1 MMEQIN
7 QVTDFLLSVQNK
19 FEAFCAEFNQG
30 VKIEKNSW
38 DSKIG
43 PTDVMISRG
52 EVFEKASLVYC
63 DLEIDTPPVLAEK
76 LDKKGSRMRA
86 LVLEIGIH
94 PNNPKVPKAYIE
106 LRANIVED
114 KVILAGGTDIFPYF
128 ENEEDVKYFA
138 KEIKS
143 VCDGHGQDYEALRK
157 VRADFFQSKY
167 RKCNVGSHAGIYFFY
182 LEAEKIDFFKQMA
195 ETFFDAYKVII
206 ENNKDKS
213 FDQADID
220 YKYMLHGQWAQW
232 ILVEDE
238 GTRFGLDMGIHPD
251 ALLGPILPPIA
262 KF

>member
-1 MMEQIN
+1 MEQIN
-7 QVTDFLLSVQNK
+7 QVTDFLSEVQLK

-30 VKIEKNSW
+30 MKIEKNSW

-52 EVFEKASLVYC
+52 SVFEKASLVYC

-94 PNNPKVPKAYIE
+94 PNNPKIPKAYME
-106 LRANIVED
+106 LRANIIED

-128 ENEEDVKYFA
+128 ENEADVKFFA
-138 KEIKS
+138 EKIES
-143 VCDGHGQDYEALRK
+143 VCNNHGQDYEALRK

-182 LEAEKIDFFKQMA
+182 LVVSSI
-195 ETFFDAYKVII
+195 
-206 ENNKDKS
+206 NN
-213 FDQADID
+213 I
-220 YKYMLHGQWAQW
+220 
-232 ILVEDE
+232 V
-238 GTRFGLDMGIHPD
+238 
-251 ALLGPILPPIA
+251 
-262 KF
+262 

>member
-1 MMEQIN
+1 MN
-7 QVTDFLLSVQNK
+7 SLDSVVSFLNDVQNT
-19 FEAFCAEFNQG
+19 FQDFCAEFNPG
-30 VKIEKNSW
+30 SKIEKNKW
-38 DSKIG
+38 ESKIG

-52 EVFEKASLVYC
+52 DVFEKASLVYC

-76 LDKKGSRMRA
+76 LGKQGSRMRA

-94 PNNPKVPKAYIE
+94 PNNPKIPKAYME
-106 LRANIVED
+106 LRANIIED

-128 ENEEDVKYFA
+128 ENELDVKYFA
-138 KEIKS
+138 EKIKS
-143 VCDGHGQDYEALRK
+143 VCDNHGQDYEALRK
-157 VRADFFQSKY
+157 VRVDFFQSKY

-182 LEAEKIDFFKQMA
+182 LEAEKIDFYKQMS

-238 GTRFGLDMGIHPD
+238 GTRFGLDMGIPPD